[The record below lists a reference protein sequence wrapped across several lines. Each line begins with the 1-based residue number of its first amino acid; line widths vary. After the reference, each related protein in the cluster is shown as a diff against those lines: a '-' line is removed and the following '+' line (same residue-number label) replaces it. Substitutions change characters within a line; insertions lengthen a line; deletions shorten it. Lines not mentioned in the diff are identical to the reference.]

1 MPDIQTA
8 FKSALTKTLT
18 EWDDD
23 EGTSFPVPSS
33 AQPVSL
39 SSVTTQG
46 IPMAKKTFNVTNN
59 VSRVTFDYI
68 KNNPGST
75 RKEIIQAL
83 EHEGFSAGSVSSLIA
98 QMRRNKMVHET
109 NGLHYADID
118 EYRPIKTLKA
128 INKEKE
134 TQAPKRKY
142 EKKTTTGI
150 GALLREKLQSM
161 PEPSKEA
168 LDAAM
173 RAMEPAPALQRR
185 AFVSLVRTKTPHDIL
200 QDMTVYQA
208 HELYVHLKQMF
219 GN

>member
-23 EGTSFPVPSS
+23 EGTFVPVPSS

-75 RKEIIQAL
+75 RKEIITAL
-83 EHEGFSAGSVSSLIA
+83 EHAGFGGGSVSSLIA
-98 QMRRNKMVHET
+98 QMRRNKMIHET

-128 INKEKE
+128 LNKEKD
-134 TQAPKRKY
+134 TAPKRKY
-142 EKKTTTGI
+142 EKKAVTGI
-150 GALLREKLQSM
+150 GALLREKLEAVDTPVAS
-161 PEPSKEA
+161 EP
-168 LDAAM
+168 L
-173 RAMEPAPALQRR
+173 LHTTQRE
-185 AFVSLVRTKTPHDIL
+185 FLTKLVRNKTPHDIL
-200 QDMTVYQA
+200 SDMTVYQA

>member
-23 EGTSFPVPSS
+23 EGTSVPVPSS
-33 AQPVSL
+33 KQPVSL
-39 SSVTTQG
+39 SSVPTQG

-75 RKEIIQAL
+75 RKEVITAL
-83 EHEGFSAGSVSSLIA
+83 EHEGFGGGSVSSLIA

-128 INKEKE
+128 MNKEKDA
-134 TQAPKRKY
+134 TPKRKY
-142 EKKTTTGI
+142 EKKAVTGI
-150 GALLREKLQSM
+150 GALLREKLDNV
-161 PEPSKEA
+161 PEPSQAA
-168 LDAAM
+168 LDAAA
-173 RAMEPAPALQRR
+173 RAMDFTGISR
-185 AFVSLVRTKTPHDIL
+185 ARYVSLVRS
-200 QDMTVYQA
+200 QDPDEIIKKLTVFQA
-208 HELYVHLKQMF
+208 RELYDRLKQIF
-219 GN
+219 NA

>member
-23 EGTSFPVPSS
+23 EGTFVPVPSS

-75 RKEIIQAL
+75 RKEIITAL
-83 EHEGFSAGSVSSLIA
+83 EHAGFGGGSVSSLIA
-98 QMRRNKMVHET
+98 QMRRNKMIHET

-128 INKEKE
+128 MNKEKD
-134 TQAPKRKY
+134 TAPKRKY
-142 EKKTTTGI
+142 EKKAVTGI
-150 GALLREKLQSM
+150 GALLREKLEA
-161 PEPSKEA
+161 EPSQAA
-168 LDAAM
+168 LDASAAFSM
-173 RAMEPAPALQRR
+173 GGTVETDRR
-185 AFVSLVRTKTPHDIL
+185 AFLTKLVRNKTPHDIL
-200 QDMTVYQA
+200 SDMTVYQA
-208 HELYVHLKQMF
+208 HELYVHLKQIF

>member
-8 FKSALTKTLT
+8 LKNALTRTLQ

-23 EGTSFPVPSS
+23 GEQVP
-33 AQPVSL
+33 PPPTVNTTINNSL
-39 SSVTTQG
+39 STPSQG

-75 RKEIIQAL
+75 RKEIIQDL
-83 EHEGFSAGSVSSLIA
+83 EHEGFGGGSVSSLIA

-128 INKEKE
+128 MNKDKDA
-134 TQAPKRKY
+134 TPKRKY
-142 EKKTTTGI
+142 EKKAVTGI
-150 GALLREKLQSM
+150 GALLREKLEA
-161 PEPSKEA
+161 EPSQAA
-168 LDAAM
+168 LDASAAFSM
-173 RAMEPAPALQRR
+173 GGTVETDRR
-185 AFVSLVRTKTPHDIL
+185 AFLTKLVRNKTPQDIL
-200 QDMTVYQA
+200 SDMTVYQA

-219 GN
+219 GG